1 MGTIIITLVLIGIV
15 TLVIASLIKE
25 KRSGRYPSCGGHCG
39 SCGHNCSAL
48 YKNVNSFLE
57 NQKNLHK

>member
-25 KRSGRYPSCGGHCG
+25 KRNGRHPSCGGHCG